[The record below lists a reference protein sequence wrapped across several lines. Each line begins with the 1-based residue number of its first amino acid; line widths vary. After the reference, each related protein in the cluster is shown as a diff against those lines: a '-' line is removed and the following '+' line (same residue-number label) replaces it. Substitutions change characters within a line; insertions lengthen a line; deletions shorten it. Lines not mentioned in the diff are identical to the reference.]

1 MNSDELIK
9 AVNFLESD
17 KGLER
22 DLIFSSIEKGIR
34 LAIIKKYGIDPD
46 SDDARQV
53 LVTVERNKGNVK
65 AQMLVRN
72 EAGVAS
78 IKVLAPEELGR

>member
-22 DLIFSSIEKGIR
+22 DLIFASIEKGIR
-34 LAIIKKYGIDPD
+34 LAILRKY
-46 SDDARQV
+46 
-53 LVTVERNKGNVK
+53 KY
-65 AQMLVRN
+65 
-72 EAGVAS
+72 
-78 IKVLAPEELGR
+78 